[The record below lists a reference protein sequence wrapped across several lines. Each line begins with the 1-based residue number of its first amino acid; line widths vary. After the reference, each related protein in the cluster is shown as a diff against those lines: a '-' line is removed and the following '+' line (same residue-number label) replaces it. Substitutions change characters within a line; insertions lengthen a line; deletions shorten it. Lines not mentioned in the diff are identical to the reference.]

1 MVEMQTIICYYCHM
15 GGEYLI
21 KYEDQ
26 SIMLK
31 KAALL
36 ACLFAIILLSAS
48 CSNDGSDNQP
58 GDNQIPVLKVYY
70 VESASYPMAQMESTT
85 VNYMVNYPNKCRIE
99 RTLFKEDQYEQYKS
113 KLTTDLL
120 TGEGPDIIFVD
131 GETFPSI
138 RKVMVAGVF
147 CDLNELMEKDKEFNL
162 SDYNKTIMDSG
173 VYNGKRYLI
182 PLYYDLPMLITT
194 KGMTDGD
201 AIQTNKLS
209 SWDGFME
216 EVRKFANL
224 DEKNAEYFLAGDL
237 LFSDIVESCGD
248 LFVDY
253 DKRKTGFDSK
263 EFIQLLEMYK
273 EIHSIQCPADIS
285 KNRKT
290 RLGFGPAEDY
300 FSVFWT
306 TRKYCSPFQLQ
317 MANSESL
324 YFYKENLAVYPFP
337 SFRENSCVNTIPVC
351 FLGINSKCQNKQ
363 VAFDFIKYALSEKEQ
378 SMWES
383 EDGTFHVTRGLPV
396 YDKALDISLEFFYQD
411 ENLRKLSGLG
421 IPGVGNAYRVP
432 DRSISREQAGI
443 IKNMADSVGS
453 SYIIDKTILD
463 MLDQE
468 VQDFLNG
475 RRTAKQTARIM
486 DNKATLFLNE

>member
-1 MVEMQTIICYYCHM
+1 
-15 GGEYLI
+15 
-21 KYEDQ
+21 
-26 SIMLK
+26 MLK
-31 KAALL
+31 KARLLSSLL
-36 ACLFAIILLSAS
+36 AIIFFSVACS
-48 CSNDGSDNQP
+48 SNDVSGKQPDN
-58 GDNQIPVLKVYY
+58 NQIPVLKVYY
-70 VESASYPMAQMESTT
+70 VESANYPMAQMESTT

-138 RKVMVAGVF
+138 RKVMATGVF
-147 CDLNELMEKDKEFNL
+147 CDLNGLIEKDKEFNL

-173 VYNGKRYLI
+173 IYNGKRYLI

-201 AIQTNKLS
+201 GIQTDKLS
-209 SWDGFME
+209 SWVDFME
-216 EVRKFANL
+216 EIRKFANL
-224 DEKNAEYFLAGDL
+224 DEKSAGYFLAGDL
-237 LFSDIVESCGD
+237 KLSDIVESCGD

-253 DKRKTGFDSK
+253 DKKKTTFNSD
-263 EFIQLLEMYK
+263 EFIQLLGMYK
-273 EIHSIQCPADIS
+273 EIHSVQCSADIS

-300 FSVFWT
+300 LSVFWT
-306 TRKYCSPFQLQ
+306 TRKYCSPFLLH
-317 MANSESL
+317 MENSESL
-324 YFYKENLAVYPFP
+324 YFYKEELSVYPLP
-337 SFRENSCVNTIPVC
+337 PFRQNRGVNTVPVC
-351 FLGINSKCQNKQ
+351 FLAVNSKCENKQ
-363 VAFDFIKYALSEKEQ
+363 AAFDFIKYALSEKEQ
-378 SMWES
+378 SVWKS

-396 YDKALDISLEFFYQD
+396 NDEALDISLEFFYQD
-411 ENLRKLSGLG
+411 VNLRKLSGLG
-421 IPGVGNAYRVP
+421 IISIDQTFYIP
-432 DRSISREQAGI
+432 DSSISRGQAGI
-443 IKNMADSVGS
+443 IKNMASSIGS

>member
-1 MVEMQTIICYYCHM
+1 
-15 GGEYLI
+15 
-21 KYEDQ
+21 
-26 SIMLK
+26 MLK
-31 KAALL
+31 KARLLSSLL
-36 ACLFAIILLSAS
+36 AIIFFSVA
-48 CSNDGSDNQP
+48 CSSDDVSDKQP
-58 GDNQIPVLKVYY
+58 DNNQIPVLKIYY

-173 VYNGKRYLI
+173 VYKGNRYLI
-182 PLYYDLPMLITT
+182 PWYYELPVLTT
-194 KGMTDGD
+194 VKSVMDENSVSTDS
-201 AIQTNKLS
+201 LS

-216 EVRKFANL
+216 EVRKFAKL
-224 DEKNAEYFLAGDL
+224 DEKNAKYFLAGDL
-237 LFSDIVESCGD
+237 KLSDIVESCGD

-253 DKRKTGFDSK
+253 DKKKTTFNSN
-263 EFIQLLEMYK
+263 EFIQLLGMYK
-273 EIHSIQCPADIS
+273 EICSVQCPEDIS
-285 KNRKT
+285 KNPKT
-290 RLGFGPAEDY
+290 WLGFGPVEDY
-300 FSVFWT
+300 LSIFRITKKYSYPFMFWV
-306 TRKYCSPFQLQ
+306 
-317 MANSESL
+317 ANSESL
-324 YFYKENLAVYPFP
+324 YRYKEELLIYPFP
-337 SFRENSCVNTIPVC
+337 SFRQKVGVNAVSAC
-351 FLGINSKCQNKQ
+351 FLAINSKCENKQ
-363 VAFDFIKYALSEKEQ
+363 AAFDFIKYALSEKEQ
-378 SMWES
+378 SMWEY
-383 EDGTFHVTRGLPV
+383 EDGTFHLMRSLPV
-396 YDKALDISLEFFYQD
+396 NNKALDITLELFYRDQQM
-411 ENLRKLSGLG
+411 RKLSILG
-421 IPGVGNAYRVP
+421 IPSVNQTFTIP
-432 DRSISREQAGI
+432 DSSISREQAGI